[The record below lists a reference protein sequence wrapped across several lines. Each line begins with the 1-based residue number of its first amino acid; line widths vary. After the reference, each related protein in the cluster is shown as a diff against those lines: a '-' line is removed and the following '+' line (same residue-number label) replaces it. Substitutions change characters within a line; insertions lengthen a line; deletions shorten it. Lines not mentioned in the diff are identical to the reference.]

1 VLTLEDSHRLA
12 NVIQDRKM
20 KEAILIRREL
30 TDRQWQR
37 IEKLVPGKKGDK
49 GRAGEDNRLFV
60 DGVLWILRTGSP
72 WRDLPDEFGK
82 WNSVYTRFL
91 RWARKGR
98 WENLFKA
105 LADDPDF
112 EHIMID
118 ATIVRAH
125 QHAAGAKGGLKMPS
139 VARAAA

>member
-1 VLTLEDSHRLA
+1 
-12 NVIQDRKM
+12 VIQDRKL

-37 IEKLVPGKKGDK
+37 IEKLVAGKKGDK
-49 GRAGEDNRLFV
+49 GRGGKDNRLFV
-60 DGVLWILRTGSP
+60 DAVLWILRTGAP
-72 WRDLPDEFGK
+72 WRYLPDEFGK

-98 WENLFKA
+98 WESLFKA

-112 EHIMID
+112 EHVMID

-125 QHAAGAKGGLKMPS
+125 QHAAGAKGGLKIRPS
-139 VARAAA
+139 AARAAA